1 MPIRLPSFEAI
12 LLSTL
17 LALLAAIASWFS
29 APLALNNVA
38 HDAFQRA
45 ALGEAPDDVLI
56 VGIDEASL
64 QGIGKWP
71 WRRDIHAQLIN
82 RLDKAGVKAIAY
94 DIVFSERDTPN
105 PQYDEQLVSAVRN
118 YGRLVSPVF
127 VGEHRPDGQLLEV
140 IPFDTLAEVAE
151 LGHAHIEIDQDGVL
165 RSTHMKEGLG
175 SAYWEHMTV
184 VLHRLA
190 YGEVPSPLPG
200 ARSTIQESPLEDDS
214 SKLIVRDYRNQI
226 RFAAPPGGFRMLSF
240 IDVLD
245 GRYPSGQ
252 LQDKIVFVGTM
263 AAGLSDTLATP
274 VSDDN
279 RHMQGVELNAN
290 IFDALRND
298 RLITPL
304 TASQRAAVTFV
315 LSLLALF
322 MITSAAP
329 GFSLLTTVVFAG
341 ATLAISLLALS
352 SYNIWWPPM
361 ASFLA
366 ITLGYPLWSW
376 YRLDRSM
383 RYLREELLSFNQEG
397 SLLDHELLEDT
408 LKPWES
414 DDKEVPKR
422 NIDVVAFHIDQ
433 IRRSQTSRR
442 QLRHF
447 IFSCL
452 ANLSDGVVATTKG
465 GKVILINDQAR
476 RLLHLETDSAHEQHF
491 VALLENN
498 IKVANTVDAD
508 EQPFAN
514 LEKAVNSVLVHG
526 EETEFEYISRFG
538 NDVLLQGNEFTLAD
552 EHDRIVVF
560 TMTDITRLREM
571 ERTRAETL
579 NFVSHDLRSPLVSIL
594 ALIDRSGRAVNE
606 ELQSIRSYAQRA
618 LSYTES
624 FLQLARAEADNI
636 ALYECDLHSVA
647 DNAAEYVYALAMRK
661 KIRITSQHCDQ
672 DVWIWG
678 NGDLLER
685 MIINLLDNAIKY
697 SAEGTTVELSIETE
711 LSGTESYAVLSVSD
725 EGIGI
730 PEKDIPHLFEQ
741 FHRGSSDES
750 RRRTG
755 AGLGLRFISVTV
767 QRHNGRIS
775 VDSTQGQGSVFTVRL
790 PLHELEESDLS

>member
-1 MPIRLPSFEAI
+1 MSIRLPSFEAI
-12 LLSTL
+12 LLSVL
-17 LALLAAIASWFS
+17 LAMLAAVASWLAS
-29 APLALNNVA
+29 PIALNNVT

-45 ALGEAPDDVLI
+45 ALGEVPDDILI

-82 RLDKAGVKAIAY
+82 RLNEAGVKAIAY

-105 PQYDEQLVSAVRN
+105 PQYDAELVSAVQN
-118 YGRLVSPVF
+118 FGRLVSPVF

-140 IPFDTLAEVAE
+140 IPFDALAEVAH

-165 RSTHMKEGLG
+165 RSTHLKEGLG
-175 SAYWEHMTV
+175 SAYWEHMTL

-190 YGEVPSPLPG
+190 YGTVPEPLPG
-200 ARSTIQESPLEDDS
+200 ARSAIVSMPYDDDS
-214 SKLIVRDYRNQI
+214 SKLIVRDFRNQI
-226 RFAAPPGGFRMLSF
+226 RFSAQPGGFRMLSF

-245 GRYPSGQ
+245 GRYPSAQ
-252 LQDKIVFVGTM
+252 LRDKIVFVGTM

-290 IFDALRND
+290 IFDALRKD

-304 TASQRAAVTFV
+304 TAAQRAAITFTV
-315 LSLLALF
+315 SLLALL

-329 GFSLLTTVVFAG
+329 GFSLLTTVVFAAG
-341 ATLAISLLALS
+341 TLLISFLALS
-352 SYNIWWPPM
+352 TSNIWWPPM

-366 ITLGYPLWSW
+366 IALGYPLWSW

-383 RYLREELLSFNQEG
+383 RYLREELLSLNQEG
-397 SLLDHELLEDT
+397 GLLDRELLEDT
-408 LKPWES
+408 LKPWEN

-476 RLLHLETDSAHEQHF
+476 RLLNLEADSAHEHDF
-491 VALLENN
+491 LALLESN
-498 IKVANTVDAD
+498 IKPPVVADAN
-508 EQPFAN
+508 EQPFTSV
-514 LEKAVNSVLVHG
+514 EKAVNNVLLHG
-526 EETEFEYISRFG
+526 EETEFEYVSRFG
-538 NDVLLQGNEFTLAD
+538 NDVLLQGNEFDLAD

-594 ALIDRSGRAVNE
+594 ALIDRSGRAVSE

-636 ALYECDLHSVA
+636 ALYECDLHSIA

-661 KIRITSQHCDQ
+661 KIRITTHHCDQ

-697 SAEGTTVELSIETE
+697 SREGSAVKLSIESE
-711 LSGTESYAVLSVSD
+711 ISNSKAYAVLTVTD

-730 PEKDIPHLFEQ
+730 PDKDIPHLFEQ
-741 FHRGSSDES
+741 FQRGSSDES

-767 QRHNGRIS
+767 LRHNGQIDVHS
-775 VDSTQGQGSVFTVRL
+775 QQGQGSVFTVRL
-790 PLHELEESDLS
+790 PLLDLDDSELP